1 MRTPHWPCPSPV
13 MEIISR
19 IFWVLLALEF
29 RSWRVTHI
37 PDWKPLIYVQLR
49 EKAIGRGNVKMA
61 SKGMRSRNSELLF
74 ELALDSAFGVRCWTL
89 LTLSDSVFK
98 QWSLCG
104 EHHWYFTQNHDDNP
118 SLFPDHIQLQATFT
132 LPIHYWAT
140 VSNECREYAW
150 FLHLLSNTIQ
160 GLTGQDARFTIYEYI
175 AYKSRWIFYQHQI
188 FELVATCVYDN
199 E

>member
-1 MRTPHWPCPSPV
+1 MSLKFIILMRTPHWPCPSPV

-104 EHHWYFTQNHDDNP
+104 EHHWYFAHAESRRQSIIISGSHPVASD
-118 SLFPDHIQLQATFT
+118 FHITNT
-132 LPIHYWAT
+132 
-140 VSNECREYAW
+140 
-150 FLHLLSNTIQ
+150 LLSYCQ
-160 GLTGQDARFTIYEYI
+160 
-175 AYKSRWIFYQHQI
+175 
-188 FELVATCVYDN
+188 
-199 E
+199 